1 MEGKYPKVKD
11 VLLLLGITGFVV
23 ASIVLPGLPLALK
36 PFLKK
41 DYKKWGH
48 FNKRRLKSELQRL
61 KSTGIIEEF
70 TEEGEIVFRL
80 TEKGKQKLFKYK
92 LEDMV
97 LKSGNWD
104 RKWRLV
110 IYDIPKGYKNQADAF
125 RRLIKKMEL
134 LQIQKSVYL
143 TPYPCKDEIDFLKTM
158 YEIGDYVTVLTVSGI
173 ESEEAYRKYFGI

>member
-1 MEGKYPKVKD
+1 MDNKYPKVKD
-11 VLLLLGITGFVV
+11 ILLLLGVTGFVA
-23 ASIVLPGLPLALK
+23 ASMVLPGLPLALK

-41 DYKKWGH
+41 EYTKWGH
-48 FNKRRLKSELQRL
+48 FNKRKLRSEIKRL
-61 KSTGIIEEF
+61 KSTGIIEEISQ
-70 TEEGEIVFRL
+70 EGEAIFRL

-110 IYDIPKGYKNQADAF
+110 IYDIPTGYKNQADAF
-125 RRLIKKMEL
+125 RRLIKKMDL

-143 TPYPCKDEIDFLKTM
+143 TPYPCKDEIAFLKTM
-158 YEIGDYVTVLTVSGI
+158 YGIDDYVTVLTISGI
-173 ESEEAYRKYFGI
+173 ESEESYRKYFGV